1 MKRLFYLPALLVLFT
16 GCLPLGPFL
25 SNESGNNKPAS
36 PTADSSNPVSSPG
49 NQPTQPVTKPP
60 EKKSKVDQTVLRVT
74 AAQLNRNTPQ
84 QIDEETTLTKVDVQ
98 EDGLLYNFQLV
109 TKTAADINDDAKEI
123 IRNVVKERVCSDA
136 STSANLKDGYSFYY
150 SYVGKDK
157 QPITRFTVAPK
168 DCGFN

>member
-1 MKRLFYLPALLVLFT
+1 MKQFFYLSAILFLST
-16 GCLPLGPFL
+16 GCLPLAPFL
-25 SNESGNNKPAS
+25 SSSNQSGNNTPAS
-36 PTADSSNPVSSPG
+36 PTADSTSPASSPAS
-49 NQPTQPVTKPP
+49 QPTVKPP

-74 AAQLNRNTPQ
+74 AAQLNRSTPQ

-109 TKTAADINDDAKEI
+109 TKTAADINNDAKEI

-136 STSANLKDGYSFYY
+136 STRANLKDGYSFYY